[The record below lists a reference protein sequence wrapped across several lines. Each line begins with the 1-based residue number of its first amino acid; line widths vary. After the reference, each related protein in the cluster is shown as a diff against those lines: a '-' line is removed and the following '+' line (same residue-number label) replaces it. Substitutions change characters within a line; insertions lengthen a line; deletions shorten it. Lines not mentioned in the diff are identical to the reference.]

1 MTMTSE
7 RDKAYAAAIATV
19 ARAEGELQT
28 VQDELFSLART
39 LGGSEELQST
49 LTDAQVPVARRQQ
62 IIEDLLSGKVSKT
75 ALATVSMV
83 VATGR
88 ARDLVGIADE
98 LVALGAAE
106 GDKEVAVVRSA
117 IDLTD
122 DQKTRLAAA
131 LQTAVGKPVDVRVVL
146 DPSVLGGLV
155 AQVGDTV
162 IDGSIRRRLDLLKQ
176 AI

>member
-1 MTMTSE
+1 
-7 RDKAYAAAIATV
+7 
-19 ARAEGELQT
+19 
-28 VQDELFSLART
+28 
-39 LGGSEELQST
+39 
-49 LTDAQVPVARRQQ
+49 
-62 IIEDLLSGKVSKT
+62 
-75 ALATVSMV
+75 VSMV
-83 VATGR
+83 VAAGR
-88 ARDLVGIADE
+88 ARDLTGIADE

-106 GDKEVAVVRSA
+106 GGRDVAVVRSA

-131 LQTAVGKPVDVRVVL
+131 LQQAVGTPVDVRVVI

-162 IDGSIRRRLDLLKQ
+162 IDGSVRRRLDLLKQ

>member
-1 MTMTSE
+1 MGTE
-7 RDKAYAAAIATV
+7 RDKAYAMAIAAV
-19 ARAEGELQT
+19 GRAEGELDK
-28 VQDELFSLART
+28 VQDELFSLSRT
-39 LGGSEELQST
+39 LGGSEELLST

-62 IIEDLLSGKVSKT
+62 IVEDLLAGKVSKST
-75 ALATVSMV
+75 IATVSMV
-83 VATGR
+83 VAAGR
-88 ARDLVGIADE
+88 ARDLTGIADE

-106 GDKEVAVVRSA
+106 GGRDVAVVRSA

-122 DQKTRLAAA
+122 DQKARLAAA
-131 LQTAVGKPVDVRVVL
+131 LQQAVGRPVDVRVVI

-162 IDGSIRRRLDLLKQ
+162 IDGSVRRRLDLLKQ

>member
-1 MTMTSE
+1 VGTE
-7 RDKAYAAAIATV
+7 RDKAYAAAIAAV
-19 ARAEGELQT
+19 AQAEGELGK
-28 VQDELFSLART
+28 VQDELFSLSRT
-39 LGGSEELQST
+39 LGGSEELLTT

-62 IIEDLLSGKVSKT
+62 IVEDLLAGKVSKST
-75 ALATVSMV
+75 AATVSMV
-83 VATGR
+83 VAAGR
-88 ARDLVGIADE
+88 ARDLTGIADE

-106 GDKEVAVVRSA
+106 GGREVAVVRSA

-131 LQTAVGKPVDVRVVL
+131 LQRAVGTPVDVRVVI

-162 IDGSIRRRLDLLKQ
+162 IDGSVRRRLDLLKQ